1 MKYAKQNENKKYKN
15 VFGWS
20 GFHGLVVI
28 DPENKS
34 YQYFKLIKP
43 AFLIC
48 VTIKPVL

>member
-1 MKYAKQNENKKYKN
+1 MKNAKQNENKKYKS

-34 YQYFKLIKP
+34 YQYILNLLSLP
-43 AFLIC
+43 S
-48 VTIKPVL
+48 